1 MAAVTALEL
10 RLARGFKLAAMN
22 DAVLQKAVDRFL
34 TNVGFSARREIE
46 KVVRSALANGKLHNG
61 ETLTTAVTL
70 SNQKVDLDVTIFSKL
85 EL

>member
-1 MAAVTALEL
+1 MNCS
-10 RLARGFKLAAMN
+10 RARGFKLAAMN
-22 DAVLQKAVDRFL
+22 DAALQKAVDRFL
-34 TNVGFSARREIE
+34 ANVGFNARREME
-46 KVVRSALANGKLHNG
+46 KVVRSALASGKLHNG

>member
-1 MAAVTALEL
+1 
-10 RLARGFKLAAMN
+10 LAPERGFKLAPMN
-22 DAVLQKAVDRFL
+22 DAVLKKAVDGFL
-34 TNVGFSARREIE
+34 ANVNFSARREIE
-46 KVVRSALANGKLHNG
+46 KVVRSAFANGKLHNG